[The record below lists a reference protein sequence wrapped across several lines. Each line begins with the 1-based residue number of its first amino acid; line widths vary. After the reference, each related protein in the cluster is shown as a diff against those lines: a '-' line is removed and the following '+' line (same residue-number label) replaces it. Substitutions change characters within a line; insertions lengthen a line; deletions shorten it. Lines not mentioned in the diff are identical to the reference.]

1 MILLLSLCAY
11 AKNPKASKSTT
22 EAESGNASPTKA
34 RERPSILYT
43 HTCGSGVVTYSL
55 TAPSNRKGRFKNFAG
70 LMCDAYD
77 LFLSNR
83 PPIYKNIK
91 MESKKCED
99 AKKASKKTEDSLAFL
114 KKNMKSEGYNDQPDP
129 IKRDLRFELQRLKE
143 KKQDMARQH
152 KKVCNEYKE
161 FKKTVKVPLREFEKE
176 DKVILDRAN
185 RYLQICM
192 NDIPNC
198 KEENFAVWSFM
209 ATMIENP
216 KRKVAHDAAS
226 EQEATQE
233 QPNPNANPEDKSMER
248 PRMNDGRF
256 KRFMAKLRKAV

>member
-1 MILLLSLCAY
+1 MQIKLQMILLLSLCAY

-143 KKQDMARQH
+143 KKNKTWLDSIK
-152 KKVCNEYKE
+152 KKV
-161 FKKTVKVPLREFEKE
+161 T
-176 DKVILDRAN
+176 
-185 RYLQICM
+185 
-192 NDIPNC
+192 
-198 KEENFAVWSFM
+198 
-209 ATMIENP
+209 
-216 KRKVAHDAAS
+216 HDAAS
-226 EQEATQE
+226 EQGATQE
-233 QPNPNANPEDKSMER
+233 QSNPNANPEEK